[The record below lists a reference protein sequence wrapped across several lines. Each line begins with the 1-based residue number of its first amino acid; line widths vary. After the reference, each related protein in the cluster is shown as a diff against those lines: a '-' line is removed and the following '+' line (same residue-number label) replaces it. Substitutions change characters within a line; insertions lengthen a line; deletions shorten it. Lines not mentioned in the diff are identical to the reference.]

1 MPPPC
6 FREEVAAV
14 TDQDPFWK
22 RKQLKQMTK
31 SEWESLCDG
40 CGRCCLVKFEE
51 EETGHIHFTKAACRL
66 FDGARCR
73 CTDYPNRTERVPD
86 CVALT
91 PDNIAG
97 LAWLPDTCAYKILS
111 KGGDL
116 FWWHPLV
123 SGTTA
128 TVHQAGIS
136 VAGKTCSEERYSDDE
151 LWTLR
156 WRLPKA
162 RARPKASKQQR
173 G

>member
-1 MPPPC
+1 
-6 FREEVAAV
+6 V
-14 TDQDPFWK
+14 TDQAPFWK
-22 RKQLKQMTK
+22 RKQLNQMTK

-51 EETGHIHFTKAACRL
+51 EETGDIHFTRAACRL

-73 CTDYPNRTERVPD
+73 CTDYANRTKRIAD

-97 LAWLPDTCAYKILS
+97 LTWLPDTCAYKILS

-123 SGTTA
+123 SGTMA
-128 TVHQAGIS
+128 TVRQAGIS

-156 WRLPKA
+156 WRLPKP
-162 RARPKASKQQR
+162 RARPAASKQRR